1 MLQESDKEPIE
12 WEKIF
17 RRDIS
22 DKDLITRIKNFEV
35 STKRQLSTKDL
46 KRYFSKNDRQIANK
60 HMKRSSISL
69 VIREMLIQ
77 TTRHNLTHTKMI
89 II

>member
-22 DKDLITRIKNFEV
+22 HKDLITRIKILKCPQKDN
-35 STKRQLSTKDL
+35 STQKGLEKIFLRMIDKQPIST
-46 KRYFSKNDRQIANK
+46 
-60 HMKRSSISL
+60 
-69 VIREMLIQ
+69 
-77 TTRHNLTHTKMI
+77 
-89 II
+89 

>member
-22 DKDLITRIKNFEV
+22 DKDLITRIKNF
-35 STKRQLSTKDL
+35 
-46 KRYFSKNDRQIANK
+46 
-60 HMKRSSISL
+60 
-69 VIREMLIQ
+69 
-77 TTRHNLTHTKMI
+77 
-89 II
+89 